1 MHVIRL
7 VVDVI
12 KALQLRLAATE
23 IGHSVHIHAQGLY
36 VHLRRFQISL
46 RTYLRRARM
55 QAVTGNQMAVQVNTG
70 ISVQRI

>member
-23 IGHSVHIHAQGLY
+23 IGHSVHIHSQGLY

-46 RTYLRRARM
+46 RTYFRRARM
-55 QAVTGNQMAVQVNTG
+55 QAATGNQMAVQVNTG
-70 ISVQRI
+70 IAVQRI